1 MKSQSYCKKHSAY
14 SSRSVFVVLTFI
26 TLIKLSGCTP
36 NSAPV
41 DMSEEMLAYMDQ
53 ASESDSEA
61 ETTTE
66 LIDNGLDS
74 MMPPVMPNNTEMDFE
89 SSPDL
94 LVGKGAQEFIS
105 MLDGEVSTLHRGCQG
120 AQHLWVSLRLP
131 QHTPDA
137 YALEL
142 QLVDD
147 QDQLLAPPFT
157 LTEEFW
163 LPYEDQ
169 NHAGSEII
177 GLTLVIFDPMNVVGD
192 EALVKAKVTIN
203 DVILESRVWV
213 EVQWGA
219 DAC

>member
-1 MKSQSYCKKHSAY
+1 MEVGNLLGKKLNCQGDEAHFLDCPSDFTALTG
-14 SSRSVFVVLTFI
+14 LTF
-26 TLIKLSGCTP
+26 GQC
-36 NSAPV
+36 
-41 DMSEEMLAYMDQ
+41 
-53 ASESDSEA
+53 
-61 ETTTE
+61 
-66 LIDNGLDS
+66 
-74 MMPPVMPNNTEMDFE
+74 
-89 SSPDL
+89 
-94 LVGKGAQEFIS
+94 
-105 MLDGEVSTLHRGCQG
+105 
-120 AQHLWVSLRLP
+120 
-131 QHTPDA
+131 
-137 YALEL
+137 
-142 QLVDD
+142 LVDD